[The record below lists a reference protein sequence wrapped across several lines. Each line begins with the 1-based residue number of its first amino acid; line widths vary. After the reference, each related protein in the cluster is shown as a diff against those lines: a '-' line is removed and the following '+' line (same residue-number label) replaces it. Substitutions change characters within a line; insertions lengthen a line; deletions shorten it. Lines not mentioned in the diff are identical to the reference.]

1 MALRNAIDAHYR
13 LRHGVDWLRNSARPG
28 GMFSNKKCGKTPYI
42 ISEGER
48 KLTAYTHSKLVA
60 EMDFGFWR
68 YMFARHQYY
77 YGGQGLLAIFPS
89 KPLST
94 ATHNYSSKYI
104 FSELEKVNF
113 LRNRLAHH
121 EPVCFQIGAD
131 VKSTVYAR
139 HSYNLVMLFF
149 AWMNIDE
156 ASLLYGLD
164 HISEVC
170 EKIDRL

>member
-1 MALRNAIDAHYR
+1 
-13 LRHGVDWLRNSARPG
+13 
-28 GMFSNKKCGKTPYI
+28 MFSNKKCGKTPYI